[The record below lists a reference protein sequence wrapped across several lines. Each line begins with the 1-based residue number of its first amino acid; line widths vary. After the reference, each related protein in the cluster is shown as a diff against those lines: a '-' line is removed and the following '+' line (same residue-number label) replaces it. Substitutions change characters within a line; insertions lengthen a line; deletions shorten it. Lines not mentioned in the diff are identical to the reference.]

1 MTSTPLSKLTISLIT
16 LALLVSAG
24 FAQGG
29 ERPMGSTRVENL
41 FLLKFPNIQ
50 KEMGM
55 SKAQIDQMEKAYQV
69 YRSAA
74 EPIIKRI
81 ESSGKPPTRAD
92 ENAMANHTNIF
103 ETRLMQI
110 LNANQRRRLREL
122 SIQAGGTAMLL
133 HPEISKQLKL
143 TPQQISRLETGI
155 RNAVGRIQK
164 VEENA
169 ARQAGLTNEAEVR
182 KLSEKELKARVD
194 RAGRIAKPQVDK
206 IRTETRRQLLAILNQ
221 SQRQQWTNMQGKPF
235 ID

>member
-1 MTSTPLSKLTISLIT
+1 
-16 LALLVSAG
+16 
-24 FAQGG
+24 
-29 ERPMGSTRVENL
+29 
-41 FLLKFPNIQ
+41 
-50 KEMGM
+50 M
-55 SKAQIDQMEKAYQV
+55 SKAQIDQMEKVYQV

-74 EPIIKRI
+74 EPIIKRV
-81 ESSGKPPTRAD
+81 ESSGKPPTKTD

-103 ETRLMQI
+103 ESQLMQI
-110 LNANQRRRLREL
+110 LNANQRKRLREL

-155 RNAVGRIQK
+155 RNAVSRIQK

-194 RAGRIAKPQVDK
+194 RAAGIAKPQVEK
-206 IRTETRRQLLAILNQ
+206 IRTETRRQLLAILTQ
-221 SQRQQWTNMQGKPF
+221 SQRQQWINMQGKPF